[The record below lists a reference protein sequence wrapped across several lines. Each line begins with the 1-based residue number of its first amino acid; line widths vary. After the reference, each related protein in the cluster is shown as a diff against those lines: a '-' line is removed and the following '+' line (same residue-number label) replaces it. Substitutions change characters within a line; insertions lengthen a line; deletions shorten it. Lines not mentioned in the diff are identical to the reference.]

1 MSSATLPEGWVQI
14 LDEMHRRLDHAV
26 ALADARMTE
35 LPHVEPSPSI
45 EERRQEI
52 AQWNDRLRRLGSY
65 LESAEHVVQGVDAML
80 QVEESHLKAQIKAS
94 ETLRQRLSK
103 ETSRAIG

>member
-1 MSSATLPEGWVQI
+1 
-14 LDEMHRRLDHAV
+14 
-26 ALADARMTE
+26 
-35 LPHVEPSPSI
+35 
-45 EERRQEI
+45 
-52 AQWNDRLRRLGSY
+52 
-65 LESAEHVVQGVDAML
+65 ML